1 MTVDEVIQELKKFES
16 SHNREGMKRFGIN
29 VDKAFGISV
38 TKLRSIAK
46 KIGKDHQL
54 AIQLWNS
61 EIHEARIL
69 ASMVDDP
76 NLVTKSQMNNWVKD
90 FNSWDLCDQVCSN
103 LFCKTSYA
111 EDKIFEWSKS
121 KKEFIRR
128 AAFSLIACLAVRDK
142 KRRDEEFL
150 IFFDLIKKYSTDE
163 RNFVKKSVNWSLRQ
177 IGKRSL
183 FLNTKSINLTKEIL
197 MLNSNS
203 AKWIAKDAIREL
215 TNPNTIKRIKN

>member
-29 VDKAFGISV
+29 VEKAFGISV

-128 AAFSLIACLAVRDK
+128 AAFSLIACLAVLDR

-183 FLNTKSINLTKEIL
+183 FLNAKSINLAKEIL
-197 MLNSNS
+197 MLNSTS

-215 TNPNTIKRIKN
+215 TNSITIRRIKN

>member
-29 VDKAFGISV
+29 VEKAFGISV

-128 AAFSLIACLAVRDK
+128 AAFSLIACLAVRDR

-150 IFFDLIKKYSTDE
+150 IFFDLIKKYSTDG

-183 FLNTKSINLTKEIL
+183 FLNAKSINLAKEIL

>member
-29 VDKAFGISV
+29 VEKAFGISV

-142 KRRDEEFL
+142 KRRDEEFS

-183 FLNTKSINLTKEIL
+183 FLNTKSINLAKEIL

>member
-16 SHNREGMKRFGIN
+16 NHNREGMKRFGIN
-29 VDKAFGISV
+29 VEKAFGISV

-142 KRRDEEFL
+142 KRRDEEFS

-183 FLNTKSINLTKEIL
+183 FLNTKSINLAKEIL

>member
-29 VDKAFGISV
+29 VEKAFGISV

-183 FLNTKSINLTKEIL
+183 FLNTKSIDLAKEIL
-197 MLNSNS
+197 EISSTS
-203 AKWIAKDAIREL
+203 AKWISKDAIREL

>member
-29 VDKAFGISV
+29 VEKAFGISV

-111 EDKIFEWSKS
+111 DDKIFEWSKS

>member
-16 SHNREGMKRFGIN
+16 NHNREGMKRFGIN
-29 VDKAFGISV
+29 VEKAFGISV

-150 IFFDLIKKYSTDE
+150 IFFDLIKEYSTDE
-163 RNFVKKSVNWSLRQ
+163 RNFVKKAVNWSLRQ

-183 FLNTKSINLTKEIL
+183 FLNAKSIDLAKEIHEL
-197 MLNSNS
+197 SSTS
-203 AKWIAKDAIREL
+203 AKWISKDAIREL
-215 TNPNTIKRIKN
+215 TNQDTLKRIKN